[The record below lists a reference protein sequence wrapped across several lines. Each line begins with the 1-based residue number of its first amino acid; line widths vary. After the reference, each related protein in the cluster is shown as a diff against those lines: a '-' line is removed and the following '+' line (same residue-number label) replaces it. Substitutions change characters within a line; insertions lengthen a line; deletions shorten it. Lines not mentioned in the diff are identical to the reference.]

1 MEYVIDVEQIEVVP
15 GKNSDNQPIIRRD
28 DLKISLLAV
37 RAHAEMPLHAHEREE
52 QFYYVLS
59 GEGII
64 RLGDREFA
72 LRPGVAVDIPPG
84 VLHQVRNPNDV
95 PLRYLDI
102 LIERADLANRTIEAG
117 DFRPRDAFSKQ

>member
-1 MEYVIDVEQIEVVP
+1 MEYVIDVEQIKAIA
-15 GKNSDNQPIIRRD
+15 GKNSDNKPIIRRD
-28 DLKISLLAV
+28 DLKISLLDV
-37 RAHAEMPLHAHEREE
+37 RAHAEIPVHAHEREE

-64 RLGDREFA
+64 RLGDREFP

-84 VLHQVRNPNDV
+84 VLHGVRNPNDV

-102 LIERADLANRTIEAG
+102 LVERANPANHAIEAG
-117 DFRPRDAFSKQ
+117 N